1 MKTMMTIF
9 LLAAAQLGGAAE
21 VVRLDADQQ
30 ARAGIEVRAVVEEE
44 FGDLLRV
51 VGQVVRS
58 PGSTLTLKTVVGGRV
73 EALGTAPGERVV
85 RGQVLVLLHS
95 HEVLAMQGALLRS
108 SEQLKLAEK
117 RVEAGRELFAIDGIS
132 RLDLELREQEAFAA
146 QLDYTTAREELLDHG
161 LPEADLDRAL
171 ATRTPEAHLPVTS
184 PADGVVLELLVQEH
198 EWVQEFAPLVV
209 VGDPKRVEL
218 ELRLAPNQAAS
229 VAAGDTVEFAPVG
242 RSGVLGRATVITRV
256 PQVDPESRTIRI
268 RARIDSEHP
277 SCFPGAFVQGTLG
290 HGVARRSPAVPV
302 SAVINLGGR
311 DVVFVRVGTDQF
323 VVRAVT
329 IGNHID
335 DRYEVV
341 DGLDVGEE
349 VVVAGVFL
357 VKSALVKGDEGEQ

>member
-1 MKTMMTIF
+1 MKKMVTIVVLMT
-9 LLAAAQLGGAAE
+9 AQLGGAAE

-95 HEVLAMQGALLRS
+95 HEILAMQGALLRS
-108 SEQLKLAEK
+108 REKSKLAEK

-146 QLDYTTAREELLDHG
+146 RLDYTTSREELLDHG
-161 LPEADLDRAL
+161 LPEAELDRAL
-171 ATRTPEAHLPVTS
+171 ATRTPEAHVPVTS
-184 PADGVVLELLVQEH
+184 PVDGVVLELLVQEH
-198 EWVQEFAPLVV
+198 EWVQEFAALVV
-209 VGDPKRVEL
+209 VGDPERVEL
-218 ELRLAPNQAAS
+218 ELQLAPNEAAL
-229 VAAGDTVEFAPVG
+229 VAAGDTIEFAPVG
-242 RSGVLGRATVITRV
+242 RSGVSGRATVITRV

-290 HGVARRSPAVPV
+290 HGAARRSLSVPE

-311 DVVFVRVGTDQF
+311 DVVFVRAGNYQF
-323 VVRAVT
+323 AVRVVT
-329 IGNHID
+329 IGNLID
-335 DRYEVV
+335 DRYEIVE
-341 DGLDVGEE
+341 GLDVGEE
-349 VVVAGVFL
+349 VVVSGVFL
-357 VKSALVKGDEGEQ
+357 LKSALVKGDEGEQ